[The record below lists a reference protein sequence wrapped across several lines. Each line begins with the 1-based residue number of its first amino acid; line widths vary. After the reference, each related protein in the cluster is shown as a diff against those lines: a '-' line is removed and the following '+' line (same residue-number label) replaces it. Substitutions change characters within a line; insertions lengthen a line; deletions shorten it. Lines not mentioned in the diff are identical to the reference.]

1 MIDPWIALAPCC
13 VCKELVEK
21 DSSIANTWVH
31 IHPVVIAEHMA
42 TPCGGNECPT
52 CGTLHGFHTE
62 EGHAQARDAIPHS
75 LTWPSKAQQKREQKH
90 GKNNGEH

>member
-31 IHPVVIAEHMA
+31 IHPIIGEEHLA
-42 TPCGGNECPT
+42 TPCRGSGCPT

-62 EGHAQARDAIPHS
+62 EGHAQARNAIPSS
-75 LTWPSKAQQKREQKH
+75 LTWPSKSQQKRVQ
-90 GKNNGEH
+90 NGESNN